1 MGHAR
6 GDDDNAQRLGSS
18 FSLRVVGPTMALV
31 IGSAMFATLCW
42 NVGSFVL
49 EPSKQDRFLYIVT

>member
-1 MGHAR
+1 
-6 GDDDNAQRLGSS
+6 
-18 FSLRVVGPTMALV
+18 MALV